1 MKLFNRRS
9 ILSNTLISFLTF
21 GLVIGSIFPFFAS
34 LFVEFKPGLLGVF
47 AALCV
52 MAGLVMGIAN
62 YAIMNKIL
70 LLKLKQISLVAQE
83 ISNKDLTHSCVLKS
97 DDMIGDIIVSFNN
110 MAEDLRKLMSN
121 VNSSVTVLCDNS
133 HSMRADSAKLSEGV
147 QLQQHK
153 TEAVLNDLHN
163 ATEHNQQVSHTADQ
177 ASDSAMEV
185 DGLSAQ
191 GIQKMSK
198 AQQSVQSLE
207 VELQGTVTFSSQL
220 AQDTQAIGQMLNEIR
235 GIAEQTNLLA
245 LNAAIEAARAGEQ
258 GRGFAVVAD
267 EVRTLAT
274 RTQSSTE
281 DIAKTVES
289 LQLGTQ
295 QTLETLT
302 KARQDIEV
310 TTLDMVAANDMF
322 GKVHEHIE
330 SLNSMNKS
338 ISQQSLSQHHLFQQI
353 EDHMNDIVVIG
364 ETSVGVAQSTLS
376 SSDTFEAIV
385 EKMEVVLKEYKL

>member
-121 VNSSVTVLCDNS
+121 VNSSVTVLCENS

-310 TTLDMVAANDMF
+310 TTVDMVAANDMF